1 MRAQDNRSNNQMAS
15 THDTLAGRAPMRV
28 LVTGARSLPALEA
41 ARQLHRAG
49 HEVFACDTFPRHV
62 TERSRAVRGSFVLPS
77 PRFEEEA
84 FVRGLLARIDVHGI
98 DVIVPTGEE
107 ALYLA
112 QHRARLGCEVIVD
125 SVEQLASLHDK
136 WSFNQRVAACGLPAP
151 RTWRLRTAAQLEALR
166 RAHPRLVVKP
176 AFTRFG
182 LQTRVF
188 EGHAPFTQDHDD
200 ARVARLDWGR
210 TLLAQELIEGT
221 ELCSFSV
228 LQQGALVAHVCY
240 RPRYRFPLGP
250 GYYFEPL
257 AHPGVLA
264 WVQRFMA
271 NTHFTGSIGFDFIET
286 TAGALFAIECNPRM
300 TSGILLFPDDGALGR
315 ALLGQGTAEPDLD
328 RPAMVGLAMFA
339 SALPRLRSLAD
350 ARAWWRAVRA
360 ARDALWRPHDSGP
373 FWAQLSSFPYLVR
386 LAGQHGLSL
395 RQATTHQ
402 SEWNG

>member
-1 MRAQDNRSNNQMAS
+1 M
-15 THDTLAGRAPMRV
+15 THDPRAGRDAMRV

-62 TERSRAVRGSFVLPS
+62 SERSRAVRGSFVLPS

-84 FVRGLLARIDVHGI
+84 FVRGLLARVEAHGI

-112 QHRARLGCEVIVD
+112 RHRARLGCEVIVD
-125 SVEQLASLHDK
+125 SIDQLESLHDK
-136 WSFNQRVAACGLPAP
+136 WVFNQRVAARGLPAP
-151 RTWRLRTAAQLEALR
+151 RTWRLRTAAHLEALR
-166 RAHPRLVVKP
+166 RAHAQIVAKP

-188 EGHAPFTQDHDD
+188 EGHTDHAGDD
-200 ARVARLDWGR
+200 DGARVARLDWGR
-210 TLLAQELIEGT
+210 TLLAQELIQGT
-221 ELCSFSV
+221 ELCTFSV

-240 RPRYRFPLGP
+240 LPRYRFPLGP

-257 AHPGVLA
+257 AHPGARA
-264 WVQRFMA
+264 WVQRFLA
-271 NTHFTGSIGFDFIET
+271 DTRFTGSIGFDFIET
-286 TAGALFAIECNPRM
+286 AAGELFAIECNPRM
-300 TSGILLFPDDGALGR
+300 TSGMLLFPDDGALGR

-328 RPAMVGLAMFA
+328 TPAMVGLAMLA
-339 SALPRLRSLAD
+339 SALPRLRSLAE

-360 ARDALWRPHDSGP
+360 ARDALWRPHDTGP

-386 LAGQHGLSL
+386 LAWQHDLGL